1 MWKRLRGRRRA
12 WLLVLPVVL
21 VAAAATGGWLLL
33 RDDPAAASSSTATV
47 TRETI
52 EQTVAAEGTLAARRT
67 ADESFAVSGTV
78 TRVLVKAG
86 DTVRK
91 GAPLARVD
99 AEALVASREAAVS
112 SLEAAVEQYDEAVE
126 DGASDVQ
133 VAAANAAVVA
143 ARASLADARE
153 AVEDATLRAT
163 IAGTVTDVG
172 YDVGDVVGES
182 APTTAETT
190 TPAIT
195 IVSSGSYVVHAT
207 VAAAD
212 VEQVQ
217 RGLQVEITAS
227 GVTDTV
233 YGTVASV
240 GLVAET
246 NDSGAAVFPVR
257 IAVTGKQEDLYAGVS
272 ATASIVVEQVPD
284 VLTVPSR
291 ALTTEDDTTY
301 VTKLV
306 DGDEVR
312 TEVEVGE
319 AYGMSTEVLSG
330 LEEGDVVVLPGF
342 TAPEGGG
349 GGGGEGPQNFV
360 FPGGGGEMPDFS
372 EMGPP
377 Q

>member
-12 WLLVLPVVL
+12 WLLVLPVAL
-21 VAAAATGGWLLL
+21 VAAASTGGWLLL

-47 TRETI
+47 TRETL

-78 TRVLVKAG
+78 TQVLVEAG
-86 DTVRK
+86 DTVTK

-99 AEALVASREAAVS
+99 AEALAASREAAVS
-112 SLEAAVEQYDEAVE
+112 SLEAAEEQYDEAVA

-143 ARASLADARE
+143 ARASLANARE
-153 AVEDATLRAT
+153 SVEDATLRAT

-172 YDVGDVVGES
+172 YAVGDAVGES
-182 APTTAETT
+182 APATGETT
-190 TPAIT
+190 TAAIT
-195 IVSSGSYVVHAT
+195 VVTTGSYVVDAT

-212 VEQVQ
+212 VAQVEK
-217 RGLQVEITAS
+217 GLQADISVS
-227 GVTDTV
+227 GVTDPV

-240 GLVAET
+240 GLVAQT

-257 IAVTGKQEDLYAGVS
+257 IAVTGEQEGLYAGVS
-272 ATASIVVEQVPD
+272 ASASIVVEQVPD

-291 ALTTEDDTTY
+291 ALSTEGDTTY
-301 VTKLV
+301 ATKLV

-312 TEVEVGE
+312 TAVEVGE

-342 TAPEGGG
+342 TAPAGGG
-349 GGGGEGPQNFV
+349 DGGEGPQNFV
-360 FPGGGGEMPDFS
+360 FPGGGDQLPDFS